1 MEIAYNILAISLL
14 LTTLVI
20 GWALTLVAMPG
31 TWLMVGGATL
41 YAWLGP
47 QAGVIQLHWHTVIAM
62 LVIATVGEVAESV
75 AGVVGAHRAGG
86 SRRSAIYSLIGSI
99 IGAIGGATIG
109 IPIPVIG
116 SAVGAVLGGAIGA
129 FGGAAYAEHS
139 LGETADRSIQVGN
152 AAFWGRLWGTGAKV
166 LAGSVIAAIALVAIC
181 T

>member
-14 LTTLVI
+14 LATIAI

-47 QAGVIQLHWHTVIAM
+47 QAGVIQLHWQSVIAM
-62 LVIATVGEVAESV
+62 LVVATVGEVAESL

-86 SRRSAIYSLIGSI
+86 SRRSAVYSLIGSI

-109 IPIPVIG
+109 IPIPLIG
-116 SAVGAVLGGAIGA
+116 SAIGAVLGGAVGA
-129 FGGAAYAEHS
+129 FAGAAYAEHT
-139 LGETADRSIQVGN
+139 LGETANQSMKVAQ
-152 AAFWGRLWGTGAKV
+152 AAFWGRLLGTGAKT
-166 LAGSVIAAIALVAIC
+166 LAGSVIAAIVLVAIC